1 MDFYRRIII
10 RILENS
16 ETGKES
22 RILKIMKQGY
32 DLNQEER
39 RELEELIDSII

>member
-1 MDFYRRIII
+1 MDFYRRMIIKV
-10 RILENS
+10 LEGS
-16 ETGKES
+16 ETGRES

-32 DLNQEER
+32 DLSQEER